1 MMAPMKLLA
10 VLACVN
16 GLRPPA
22 NTPLARDTRAEYSK
36 ESAGPQIDLL
46 AKQHRMTVMSVER
59 AKLEVYAAYAPRI
72 AELEAQLKIKE
83 LEAQIAANGAAPANG
98 AAAIPIAPSA
108 PVALPDVPA
117 APAAPALDFLEYGEI
132 PKTAFKPTAPYKS
145 AIRSVKR
152 AIGPDAPGEICHVVV
167 TTEGKLP
174 YVEGQSVGVVPPGN
188 KGGKP
193 HQQRLYSI
201 ASTRYGDD
209 GAGDSVSLCV
219 RRAVYVDPETGKED
233 PAKKG
238 ICSNFLCDGSPG
250 DTVALTGP
258 VGKGLLLPESPD
270 ADIIMVAT
278 GTGVAPYRGFV
289 KRLFDEKTP
298 ANDAFTGR
306 AWLFFGGPTS
316 DSILY
321 PELWDA
327 AKASKPDQFD
337 LTLAISREQ
346 TNKDGGRMYVQHR
359 IVEHADEIFDR
370 LDNGAHFYLCG
381 LKGMQPGI
389 EAALEEVCDKKG
401 LVFKD
406 WAKALKKDK
415 RYHVEVY

>member
-1 MMAPMKLLA
+1 MAPMKLLA

-59 AKLEVYAAYAPRI
+59 AKLEVFAAYAPRI

-108 PVALPDVPA
+108 PVALPD
-117 APAAPALDFLEYGEI
+117 APAAPTLDFLEYAEI
-132 PKTAFKPTAPYKS
+132 PQDGVQAHGALQVGDPEREARDRARRARGDLPRRHDDGGQAALRRGPVRRRRAAGEQGRQAPP
-145 AIRSVKR
+145 AAALLHRV
-152 AIGPDAPGEICHVVV
+152 DALH
-167 TTEGKLP
+167 
-174 YVEGQSVGVVPPGN
+174 
-188 KGGKP
+188 
-193 HQQRLYSI
+193 
-201 ASTRYGDD
+201 GDD

-250 DTVALTGP
+250 DVVALTGP

-270 ADIIMVAT
+270 ADVIMVAT

-289 KRLFDEKTP
+289 KRLFDEQTP

-406 WAKALKKDK
+406 WVKALKKDK